1 MNTLCHPKKMFFC
14 ICMYKMVDISEE
26 AYKKCEIETINKGRY
41 SWVSRRYFQTE
52 SGYSNWAV
60 IFDKY
65 GQNKQKYR
73 YELTPVTEFRPRE
86 RFVRNDLVGKKLK
99 VVEYYQKSFS
109 NS

>member
-1 MNTLCHPKKMFFC
+1 
-14 ICMYKMVDISEE
+14 MYKMVDISEE

-73 YELTPVTEFRPRE
+73 YELIPVTEFRPRE

>member
-1 MNTLCHPKKMFFC
+1 M
-14 ICMYKMVDISEE
+14 
-26 AYKKCEIETINKGRY
+26 
-41 SWVSRRYFQTE
+41 
-52 SGYSNWAV
+52 